1 MEVFTLELVMMALR
15 RHSFPKKKKKD
26 GIIMHATQTHTH
38 THTHIYSFCFLYNQD
53 TYVLSLVLL

>member
-1 MEVFTLELVMMALR
+1 MEVNALELVMMALR

-38 THTHIYSFCFLYNQD
+38 THIYSFCFLYNQD